1 MANRSKWRARLDRLA
16 SMDWREIFDRL
27 RQYSTAR
34 MDLLRFR
41 NSADSQCAPVL
52 TQPETFGRFF
62 FAPTEV
68 PALCSELKQVLP
80 SQAESIILQ
89 AEKICNHRF
98 DLLGYRDLSYG
109 AEIDWHLDIVH
120 GKRAARK
127 PWFKVKYLDFAQ
139 VGDSKITWELNRHQH
154 FITLAKAYRLSG
166 NEKFVHEIFAQWTHW
181 HRENPYP
188 VGINWAS
195 SLEAGYRSLSWIWTF
210 FLLQDSSLFTTELRN
225 RWQYALSLNGRHIET
240 YLSTYFS
247 PNTHLLGEALALF
260 FLGTLFPGMKNAAHW
275 QQRGWEI
282 LQAEAAKQVRND
294 GFYFEQSTYYHVY
307 AQDIFLHARILAG
320 LNGVEISPA
329 FDRILESML
338 NALLLLERAG
348 IAPSIGD
355 DDGGRIFDP
364 LRNRA
369 EHMLDPLATG
379 AVLYRRGDFKFA
391 AGNAREETLWL
402 LGIKGLTE
410 FDLLPTAE
418 PSVSSTALAESGFY
432 LMADEKSGQQLLID
446 AGPLGAGSGGHGH
459 ADALSVCLV
468 RDGRNLLID
477 PGTFEYVG
485 DGDGRARGRGTG
497 AHNTMQV
504 DGLDQAEGTGP
515 FCWKNPPRVKVEQWI
530 NGQQFDLFQGSHDGY
545 SRLPSPV
552 IHRRW
557 VFHRKGKFWLVR
569 DVAEGSGTHQLEIA
583 WHIGPTLSPVASK
596 DCVFADDRDSVA
608 LLTADGHGWSQ
619 SVHRDYWS
627 PAYGHK
633 ERASVVNFGAKVEL
647 PADFVTLL
655 ITDLSSRAPLP
666 QLSRINNSKG
676 EVVCGYRC
684 FDAREEHYFF
694 FSFEPRP
701 WVLGAWA
708 SDASFLYWWRD
719 REREEF
725 ALILCGGSYADAGG
739 RRVLTCGP
747 QVRYAEVVSLT
758 AKSEVFSSD
767 PEQVTV
773 QMPLDQV
780 IANLMPGNDPK
791 RMGV

>member
-1 MANRSKWRARLDRLA
+1 
-16 SMDWREIFDRL
+16 
-27 RQYSTAR
+27 
-34 MDLLRFR
+34 
-41 NSADSQCAPVL
+41 
-52 TQPETFGRFF
+52 
-62 FAPTEV
+62 
-68 PALCSELKQVLP
+68 
-80 SQAESIILQ
+80 
-89 AEKICNHRF
+89 
-98 DLLGYRDLSYG
+98 
-109 AEIDWHLDIVH
+109 
-120 GKRAARK
+120 
-127 PWFKVKYLDFAQ
+127 
-139 VGDSKITWELNRHQH
+139 
-154 FITLAKAYRLSG
+154 
-166 NEKFVHEIFAQWTHW
+166 
-181 HRENPYP
+181 
-188 VGINWAS
+188 
-195 SLEAGYRSLSWIWTF
+195 
-210 FLLQDSSLFTTELRN
+210 
-225 RWQYALSLNGRHIET
+225 
-240 YLSTYFS
+240 
-247 PNTHLLGEALALF
+247 
-260 FLGTLFPGMKNAAHW
+260 
-275 QQRGWEI
+275 
-282 LQAEAAKQVRND
+282 
-294 GFYFEQSTYYHVY
+294 
-307 AQDIFLHARILAG
+307 
-320 LNGVEISPA
+320 
-329 FDRILESML
+329 ML